1 MRRFVEAISLLA
13 MLCVPGPCG
22 FAQLRYD
29 SDYSVDRVNT
39 EQTSFLLK
47 DSGAAEYHC
56 ASEWTTLTVQ
66 TNLTRTVFFIWHFK
80 DGTKGFARQVEY
92 VGDIG
97 VRTEFLM
104 THSFAD
110 LEDQK
115 GKKIQPMTRDNY
127 PESVEIWLGE
137 YEAAS
142 GYTPEIL
149 IDKVCLDAQTIEFNL
164 PYHFKSCP

>member
-22 FAQLRYD
+22 FAQLRYN

-127 PESVEIWLGE
+127 PESVEI
-137 YEAAS
+137 
-142 GYTPEIL
+142 
-149 IDKVCLDAQTIEFNL
+149 NL